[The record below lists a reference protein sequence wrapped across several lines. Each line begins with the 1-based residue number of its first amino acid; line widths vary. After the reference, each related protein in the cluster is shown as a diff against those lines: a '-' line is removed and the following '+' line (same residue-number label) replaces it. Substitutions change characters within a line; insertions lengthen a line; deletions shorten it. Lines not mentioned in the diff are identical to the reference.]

1 MHINVIYIYIYM
13 YIYMYIYYL
22 LLYIYNV
29 SNNLK
34 YDLIDKVKTQLIHK
48 SFVLFP
54 DAQLLP

>member
-1 MHINVIYIYIYM
+1 MYIYI